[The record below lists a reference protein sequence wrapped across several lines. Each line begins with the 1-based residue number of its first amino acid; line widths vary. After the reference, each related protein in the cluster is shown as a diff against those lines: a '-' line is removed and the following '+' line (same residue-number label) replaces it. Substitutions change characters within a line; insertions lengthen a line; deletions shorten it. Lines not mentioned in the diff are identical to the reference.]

1 MTPRDD
7 GRSGGLERSRGA
19 LAWMAGAGLGSWLVL
34 TAVDAAPNPELL
46 LGLAGPL
53 LAACASWTAV
63 ERMHAAAPERVM
75 SVMLTA
81 FVVKM
86 TFFGVYVA
94 AMLRG
99 LELRRTPF
107 VVSFTIYFIALYAME
122 ALFLKRL
129 FDGDRQGSP
138 QGR

>member
-1 MTPRDD
+1 MN
-7 GRSGGLERSRGA
+7 A
-19 LAWMAGAGLGSWLVL
+19 LAWMAGTSVGSWLVL
-34 TAVDAAPNPELL
+34 TLTRSEANPEAL
-46 LGLAGPL
+46 LGMIGPL
-53 LAACASWTAV
+53 LAACASWVAV
-63 ERMHAAAPERVM
+63 ERMHAVAPERVM

-81 FVVKM
+81 FMVKM
-86 TFFGVYVA
+86 MFFGVYVA

-129 FDGDRQGSP
+129 FDSGRQGSP
-138 QGR
+138 

>member
-1 MTPRDD
+1 MTSDSGWRP
-7 GRSGGLERSRGA
+7 GRFEPSRWA
-19 LAWMAGAGLGSWLVL
+19 LVWMAGLGAGSWLVT
-34 TAVDAAPNPELL
+34 TAVRPEANPEAL
-46 LGLAGPL
+46 LGMAGPL
-53 LAACASWTAV
+53 VAACASWVAV

-81 FVVKM
+81 FMVKM
-86 TFFGVYVA
+86 MFFGVYVA
-94 AMLRG
+94 GMLRG

-129 FDGDRQGSP
+129 FERDRQRLP
-138 QGR
+138 

>member
-1 MTPRDD
+1 MKP
-7 GRSGGLERSRGA
+7 LVWMVGA
-19 LAWMAGAGLGSWLVL
+19 SLASWLVV
-34 TAVDAAPNPELL
+34 TVVRGDANPELL
-46 LGLAGPL
+46 FGMVGPL
-53 LAACASWTAV
+53 LAACASWVAV

-81 FVVKM
+81 FMAKM
-86 TFFGVYVA
+86 MFFGVYVA
-94 AMLRG
+94 GMLRG

-129 FDGDRQGSP
+129 FESGRQGP
-138 QGR
+138 P

>member
-1 MTPRDD
+1 MKP
-7 GRSGGLERSRGA
+7 
-19 LAWMAGAGLGSWLVL
+19 LAWMAGLSVGSWLAL
-34 TAVDAAPNPELL
+34 TAVRSDANPEAL
-46 LGLAGPL
+46 LGMLGPL
-53 LAACASWTAV
+53 LAAGASWVAV

-81 FVVKM
+81 FMAKM
-86 TFFGVYVA
+86 MFFGVFVA

-107 VVSFTIYFIALYAME
+107 VVSFTVYFIALYAME

-129 FDGDRQGSP
+129 FDSGRQRSP
-138 QGR
+138 

>member
-1 MTPRDD
+1 MKP
-7 GRSGGLERSRGA
+7 LV
-19 LAWMAGAGLGSWLVL
+19 WMVGVSLTSWLVV
-34 TAVDAAPNPELL
+34 TVVRGDANPELL
-46 LGLAGPL
+46 FGMVGPL
-53 LAACASWTAV
+53 LAACASWVAV

-81 FVVKM
+81 FMAKM
-86 TFFGVYVA
+86 MFFGVYVA

-107 VVSFTIYFIALYAME
+107 VVSFTIYFVALYAME

-129 FDGDRQGSP
+129 FESGHERSP
-138 QGR
+138 

>member
-1 MTPRDD
+1 MN
-7 GRSGGLERSRGA
+7 A
-19 LAWMAGAGLGSWLVL
+19 LAWMAGTSVGSWLVL
-34 TAVDAAPNPELL
+34 TLTRSEANPEAL
-46 LGLAGPL
+46 LGMSGPL
-53 LAACASWTAV
+53 LAACASWVAV
-63 ERMHAAAPERVM
+63 ERMHAVAPERVM

-81 FVVKM
+81 FMVKM
-86 TFFGVYVA
+86 MFFGVYVA

-129 FDGDRQGSP
+129 FDSGRQGSP
-138 QGR
+138 